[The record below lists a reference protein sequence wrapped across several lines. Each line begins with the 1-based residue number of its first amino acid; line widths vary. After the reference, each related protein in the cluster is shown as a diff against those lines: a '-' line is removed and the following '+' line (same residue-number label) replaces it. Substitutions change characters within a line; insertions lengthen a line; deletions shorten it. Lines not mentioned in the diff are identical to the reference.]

1 MIDAWR
7 AVFQFFWYT
16 LSSVWGL
23 IISTFL
29 IFQVVLWLIG
39 LGIKIIKKV
48 LL

>member
-7 AVFQFFWYT
+7 SVFQFFWQIV
-16 LSSVWGL
+16 SSVWGL
-23 IISTFL
+23 IISSFL
-29 IFQVVLWLIG
+29 VFQVVLWLIG